1 MTDQDH
7 TEGHGADKT
16 LEVTVR
22 TPAGHPYEFSF
33 KDNTRVSKAAR
44 VATDHFVHEGLLEPG
59 DYGLAL
65 IREGRVEELADG
77 ARLDDFDI
85 VDGDTFALYPKKP
98 QVDGQLPVAA

>member
-1 MTDQDH
+1 MTNQDQSKGRPD
-7 TEGHGADKT
+7 DKT

-22 TPAGHPYEFSF
+22 TPAGHPQGFSF

-44 VATDHFVHEGLLEPG
+44 DAVDYFVGKGQVEAS

-77 ARLDDFDI
+77 ARLGDFGI
-85 VDGDTFALYPKKP
+85 VDGDVLALYPKKP
-98 QVDGQLPVAA
+98 QVDGQMPLAA